1 MDFTAEVERSLRVLD
16 GAVVVFDAV
25 EGVEPQS
32 ETVWH
37 QADRYGVPRICFVNK
52 MDRVGAD
59 FEQAVR
65 DIREKL
71 GGVPAVVQQP
81 FGAGEEFSGIVDLI
95 EQRLLAWEPK
105 SLGER
110 FDSLPIPQELA
121 GPCGEARAR
130 LIECLADHVD
140 SIAEKYLEGRGFAP
154 EELREALRRATIAGA
169 VVPVLCGAAL
179 RNTGI
184 QLLLDAVCLYLPS
197 PLDIPPAIGHEP
209 RSGKPLTR
217 RPDPKEPVSAL
228 IFKVTASPAADLYY
242 LRVYSGRVE
251 SGGWGLNTRTGERE
265 RLRRILQMHAQH
277 GLPVEEAMAGDIVAV
292 PALKNSSTGDTLCDP
307 GHQIAFEPIH
317 FPDTVVSVAVE
328 ARTAQ
333 ERERL
338 LEALRRIGREDPTLR
353 QKLDEETGQIILSGM
368 GELHI
373 DIVKNRLARDFRVE
387 AAFGKPRVSY
397 RETVA
402 GRVEGEAE
410 FARMLGNQQHYAMVR
425 LLVEPSSG
433 TGDRGTAR
441 VASRLPEGTISPG
454 LLPGLLETLR
464 TAAEGGGV
472 YGYPVVDVAIT
483 LVRARIGDQG
493 QPEIALNSAATLAFR
508 EALRRAEIQVLEPI
522 MKLEIRTPEEHL
534 GAVVKNLGSRRAVV
548 EETRF
553 LRSIVLVRG
562 TVPLSEMFGYS
573 TTLRS
578 LSQGRAS
585 FNMEPLDYRPVPP
598 SLLAALVQK
607 I

>member
-1 MDFTAEVERSLRVLD
+1 MARKPIEKIRNTGIIAHIDAGKTTVTERFLYYSGKTHKLGEVHEGQAIMDFREDERERGITISSAATTFLWRDYQINLIDTPGHVDFTAEVERSLRVLD

-140 SIAEKYLEGRGFAP
+140 SIAEKYLEGRSFAP

-265 RLRRILQMHAQH
+265 RL
-277 GLPVEEAMAGDIVAV
+277 
-292 PALKNSSTGDTLCDP
+292 
-307 GHQIAFEPIH
+307 
-317 FPDTVVSVAVE
+317 
-328 ARTAQ
+328 
-333 ERERL
+333 
-338 LEALRRIGREDPTLR
+338 
-353 QKLDEETGQIILSGM
+353 
-368 GELHI
+368 
-373 DIVKNRLARDFRVE
+373 
-387 AAFGKPRVSY
+387 
-397 RETVA
+397 
-402 GRVEGEAE
+402 
-410 FARMLGNQQHYAMVR
+410 
-425 LLVEPSSG
+425 
-433 TGDRGTAR
+433 
-441 VASRLPEGTISPG
+441 
-454 LLPGLLETLR
+454 
-464 TAAEGGGV
+464 
-472 YGYPVVDVAIT
+472 
-483 LVRARIGDQG
+483 
-493 QPEIALNSAATLAFR
+493 
-508 EALRRAEIQVLEPI
+508 
-522 MKLEIRTPEEHL
+522 
-534 GAVVKNLGSRRAVV
+534 
-548 EETRF
+548 
-553 LRSIVLVRG
+553 
-562 TVPLSEMFGYS
+562 
-573 TTLRS
+573 
-578 LSQGRAS
+578 
-585 FNMEPLDYRPVPP
+585 
-598 SLLAALVQK
+598 
-607 I
+607 